1 MAFGQPQRH
10 GSFPKLTQSEGI
22 RILAHRARG
31 AQGAAFIW
39 DLLCAGTLGGLALH
53 LDGTLDSGQNLGA
66 GTWADVASLWVGVH
80 LPYHLGLPRPR
91 LAVPTHPA
99 GTQPSPGPAATPRPE
114 CALERCG
121 PRISAWKGPRGH
133 QASSHSLDPRAGQA

>member
-22 RILAHRARG
+22 RNLAHRARG

-91 LAVPTHPA
+91 LAVPTRPA
-99 GTQPSPGPAATPRPE
+99 GTQPSPGPAATPHPE